1 MGVPS
6 IKGSALSSVVED
18 VNRLRAEG
26 AIADETLEKALAPE
40 DVAILAQEVQT
51 ALWYP
56 IESYRR
62 LTELL
67 LGTEGRG
74 DPAYVIQRGERAGE
88 RLFDAGIYVQLQH
101 GEEKARASRRGG
113 SAFHER
119 DGRLMVSLSG
129 AMFNFTAWEY
139 RLDGDAAIIEVKDAA
154 DFPEVSR
161 WAVQGFLQYT
171 VSRLREM
178 PVVVESERPAPDRVV
193 YRFDRGDVGG

>member
-1 MGVPS
+1 MTVPS
-6 IKGSALSSVVED
+6 IKGSAMSSLVED
-18 VNRLRAEG
+18 VQRLVDEGRIAEELLAAG
-26 AIADETLEKALAPE
+26 LAPE
-40 DVAILAQEVQT
+40 DFQILDEKVQA

-67 LGTEGRG
+67 LEIEGQG
-74 DPAYVIQRGERAGE
+74 DPSYVIHRGELAGR
-88 RLFDAGIYVQLQH
+88 RLFDSGIYVQLQH
-101 GEEKARASRRGG
+101 GEEKALAARRGEG
-113 SAFHER
+113 SFRER

-129 AMFNFTAWEY
+129 AMFNFASWSY
-139 RLDGDAAIIEVKDAA
+139 RVEGHESVIEITDAA

-171 VSRLREM
+171 TSRLRGV

-193 YRFDRGDVGG
+193 YRFDRGA